1 MADDVVERLG
11 DGPMSAP
18 WLVWFELANVC
29 LNKIKRHPDQRES
42 FIASFRRAEELG
54 IKLVPVDHA
63 GVIALA
69 EQTGLTAYD
78 ASYLW
83 VARHVNGP
91 LVTLDD
97 QLADAAQQG

>member
-1 MADDVVERLG
+1 
-11 DGPMSAP
+11 
-18 WLVWFELANVC
+18 
-29 LNKIKRHPDQRES
+29 
-42 FIASFRRAEELG
+42 
-54 IKLVPVDHA
+54 VPVDHG